1 MDQIHAIDS
10 KCQTQTRVDTSIHM
24 SKSQSGLFPG
34 MIPYRAPEP
43 IRKATAASSPLLE
56 SESVPVYLDRIDEQA
71 TRLARFL
78 DEIDEQATPR
88 LHLPAALRVEPP
100 QSPNKPPRT
109 PTVEQPRRDPVYLP
123 GAGHGSGLAEWKRGL
138 TSLLESTRREHEERT
153 ARRTSREAEA
163 LQRFH
168 SEVTP
173 GMIEQA
179 FRLIDKNGDG
189 VLSRTEVIK
198 AVRTNQSVRN
208 ILGLGGVVRQ
218 GVCRFES
225 RTREQF
231 EAIFERLD
239 AEKSKTVSLADFM
252 QALRPTEPELPPAPC
267 GLAADAELITFTLDD
282 MPVFVRTILSGARCL
297 DGVGL
302 PMSLETAY
310 EDLGDE
316 LAHADVGDSALEANS
331 LRSARRSCG
340 SKYVYGMRRDRFRMV
355 GTSPSAA
362 LGVQARVQSRL
373 DWESKRAAD
382 AATPRAGEASA
393 SRRSLDRTLRGGVEL
408 AAPAVAAAI
417 QYRYP
422 DALNGAG
429 GNSGAANW
437 YQVVDALKGAGVM
450 VPEPLIASVVML
462 PTPAVGVSIGGTELP
477 APLILAML
485 WHRRAL
491 QGVFQIWETQGKRT
505 VGLSELLAG
514 LREACP
520 TLRLSDADV
529 ASILELCPPH
539 LAEQASST
547 GPLGSS
553 ATRMPTTAW
562 ERLRT
567 ARQGAITAARNS
579 SPGRSH
585 VGGGNRE
592 GSVGPEVG
600 CHYLWRLL
608 TNAVA
613 HERSAYLRAAVAG
626 GLSSRP
632 RLGSPDRHVTDT

>member
-1 MDQIHAIDS
+1 M
-10 KCQTQTRVDTSIHM
+10 HM
-24 SKSQSGLFPG
+24 ASPPTIPPTKSLLPGL
-34 MIPYRAPEP
+34 IPYRAPEP
-43 IRKATAASSPLLE
+43 MRKVAPEPIHKAAVASSHQLE

-173 GMIEQA
+173 GMIEEA

-239 AEKSKTVSLADFM
+239 ADKSKTVSLDEFM
-252 QALRPTEPELPPAPC
+252 RALLPTEPEAPPAPR
-267 GLAADAELITFTLDD
+267 GLTADAELISFTLDD

-310 EDLGDE
+310 EDLGE
-316 LAHADVGDSALEANS
+316 LAHADVGDSALGALS
-331 LRSARRSCG
+331 LRSARGSHG
-340 SKYVYGMRRDRFRMV
+340 SKYAYGMRRDRFRMV

-362 LGVQARVQSRL
+362 LGVQARVQARL
-373 DWESKRAAD
+373 DWESRRAAD
-382 AATPRAGEASA
+382 AATPRGGEASA
-393 SRRSLDRTLRGGVEL
+393 SRRSLDRTLRGGAEL

-422 DALNGAG
+422 AALNGAG
-429 GNSGAANW
+429 GNSSAANW

-450 VPEPLIASVVML
+450 VPEPLVASVVML
-462 PTPAVGVSIGGTELP
+462 PTPAVGVSVGGTELP

-505 VGLSELLAG
+505 VALSELLAR

-520 TLRLSDADV
+520 TLQLSDADV

-539 LAEQASST
+539 LAEHASST
-547 GPLGSS
+547 GPLGTS

-562 ERLRT
+562 ERLMS
-567 ARQGAITAARNS
+567 ARQGALTAARNS
-579 SPGRSH
+579 SPGRSR
-585 VGGGNRE
+585 VGGGDRE

-632 RLGSPDRHVTDT
+632 RLGSPDRH